1 MIKHMQ
7 AMRSNYVDANT
18 ACTGT
23 NEQDKG
29 KDIRRFV
36 LLQIR
41 EVLINYKVIISNIS
55 SSSCQ
60 CEAPGHGFVVVVCSC
75 SQTFLSVSTAEVII
89 TIMTAKSN

>member
-1 MIKHMQ
+1 MQ

-41 EVLINYKVIISNIS
+41 EVLINYKVII
-55 SSSCQ
+55 
-60 CEAPGHGFVVVVCSC
+60 
-75 SQTFLSVSTAEVII
+75 
-89 TIMTAKSN
+89 